1 MSDLIKKHS
10 LISKI
15 LLKLKTPTSSVT
27 TVGEIMWLLS
37 TITYT
42 SSSTLEM
49 LEVADVNGS
58 CLVNALMTWAS
69 KVEPSQAEYLFVILP
84 IVRCIGMNLLI
95 ITYFYLLFFS

>member
-1 MSDLIKKHS
+1 
-10 LISKI
+10 
-15 LLKLKTPTSSVT
+15 
-27 TVGEIMWLLS
+27 MWLLS

-69 KVEPSQAEYLFVILP
+69 KVTPSQAEYLFVILP

-95 ITYFYLLFFS
+95 ITYFYLLFFFLNTSLRLDLYASIYFTAN